1 MTIKK
6 KTHLTR
12 PQKYQ
17 PKQQELSAL
26 RVGQTLELTITG
38 FDDEGFGIANHERKR
53 ILTNGAFPGETVIAR
68 ITHCGAR
75 TAFAET
81 VKILTPLP
89 SRLAPPP
96 CGNRNCDGCP
106 LIAMAYRA
114 QLDLKKKQV
123 EREMWAYDSLK
134 GTLIH
139 DVLPSP
145 RPLEYRN
152 SAKLVVAG
160 SHAAPQ
166 IGIYRRNS
174 HQVAD
179 ISRCPLHHP
188 LINRIVGAVKAG
200 ITKGKVPIYNPKTG
214 NGILRY
220 LVVRVSEAGN
230 RAMVVFVTAYRS
242 YNELH
247 HLAKYLREAVPEVD
261 VVAQNVNPSE
271 GNVILGPQQ
280 EHFLTRQHTIEE
292 TLGTVRFAISPRS
305 FFQVNSGGARLIYD
319 TVRQWSALTGN
330 ETIVDLYCGIGG
342 ISLFLAPGA
351 REVLGIEVVDSAVA
365 DAEKNARLNRIGN
378 CSFEAGDAA
387 ELLEEYREEGKPVDL
402 LILNPPRKGCDRRVL
417 ETAAALAPS
426 RIIYVSCSPST
437 LARDL
442 DILAGMGYASRQVQ
456 PVDMFPQTPHV
467 ENVAIIEKD
476 ETGAKDRPVPPQG
489 KKPPRPFTKKKRG
502 GA

>member
-1 MTIKK
+1 MNRKSK
-6 KTHLTR
+6 A
-12 PQKYQ
+12 
-17 PKQQELSAL
+17 PKPVKQTDPHTL

-38 FDDEGFGIANHERKR
+38 FDDEGFGIASHERKR
-53 ILTNGAFPGETVIAR
+53 VLTNGAFPGETVLAR

-81 VKILTPLP
+81 VKLITPLP
-89 SRLAPPP
+89 SRLTPPQ

-106 LIAMAYRA
+106 LIAMAYPA

-123 EREMWAYDSLK
+123 EREMRAYVSLR
-134 GTLIH
+134 GATIH

-188 LINRIVGAVKAG
+188 LINKIVAAVKSG
-200 ITKGKVPIYNPKTG
+200 ITKGKVPVYNPKTG

-220 LVVRVSEAGN
+220 LVVRVSETGN

-242 YNELH
+242 FNELH

-271 GNVILGPQQ
+271 GNVILGTQQ

-305 FFQVNSGGARLIYD
+305 FFQVNSGGAKIIYD
-319 TVRQWSALTGN
+319 RVRQWASLTGN
-330 ETIVDLYCGIGG
+330 ETVVDLYCGIGG
-342 ISLFLAPGA
+342 ISLFLASGA
-351 REVLGIEVVDSAVA
+351 QEVLGIEVVDSAVA

-387 ELLEEYREEGKPVDL
+387 ELLEEYREEGKRVDL

-417 ETAAALAPS
+417 ETAAALSPA

-442 DILAGMGYASRQVQ
+442 DILAAMGYATRQVQ

-467 ENVAIIEKD
+467 ENVALIEKG
-476 ETGAKDRPVPPQG
+476 EATLKEHRPIPSPG
-489 KKPPRPFTKKKRG
+489 KKPLRPLKKKRG